1 MKQFLI
7 KLSRR
12 KHLIK
17 AFKTAGIYKSYQT
30 DSGERFIYPK
40 IQDIR
45 ETKKTIKYVFT
56 LPIGVDPN
64 LLKKHYFV
72 FEQIFGKN
80 IKFDGEIKTFVL
92 SIRKPREEGEKDE
105 LPYSVEDI
113 QNSHYRAKTARYMR
127 YESSWGI

>member
-56 LPIGVDPN
+56 LPIGVDP
-64 LLKKHYFV
+64 
-72 FEQIFGKN
+72 
-80 IKFDGEIKTFVL
+80 
-92 SIRKPREEGEKDE
+92 
-105 LPYSVEDI
+105 
-113 QNSHYRAKTARYMR
+113 
-127 YESSWGI
+127 